1 MENKIV
7 ESLNKIEKLIG
18 NTPLLEINY
27 TYKGKGQKIY
37 AKLEYYNISGSV
49 KDRMAYYI
57 LKKSYEKGLIKKGD
71 TIVEAT
77 SGNTGIAF
85 CALGAFTEN
94 PVIIFMP
101 DWMSEERKKLISSYG
116 AKIINVSKEEGGF
129 LGSIDLADKYAREH
143 ENVFL
148 PHQFA
153 NELNAEGQ
161 YNSLGKELV
170 RDLNKNGLI
179 CDGFVAGVGTGGVIM
194 GVAKAIKEANK
205 DAKAFPLEPSES
217 PTLSTG
223 YKVGSHKIA
232 GISDEFIPELCKL
245 NQLDEIVS
253 VMSDDAIIMAQKLAK
268 RGLGVGISSGANFI
282 GAVKAKEMLGEDK
295 VVATVFSDDSKKYL
309 STDLMKNLEVKDN
322 HLSKDIEIIS
332 YRVVS

>member
-1 MENKIV
+1 MEKIV

-18 NTPLLEINY
+18 NTPLVEITY
-27 TYKGKGQKIY
+27 TYKGKLQKIY

-94 PVIIFMP
+94 SVIIFMP
-101 DWMSEERKKLISSYG
+101 DWMSEERKKLISSFG

-161 YNSLGKELV
+161 YLSLGKELV
-170 RDLNKNGLI
+170 RDLDKNNLT

-205 DAKAFPLEPSES
+205 EAKAFPLEPYES

-232 GISDEFIPELCKL
+232 GISDEFIPEICKL
-245 NQLDEIVS
+245 DQLDEIVS
-253 VMSDDAIIMAQKLAK
+253 VSSDDAIIMAQKLAK
-268 RGLGVGISSGANFI
+268 RGLGVGISSGANFV
-282 GAVKAKEMLGEDK
+282 GAVTAKEKMGEDK
-295 VVATVFSDDSKKYL
+295 VIATVFSDDNKKYL
-309 STDLMKNLEVKDN
+309 STDLMKELEVKDN